1 MRNKNCNFALRLKRN
16 AMDKLTYDEALCTIL
31 SKICTPIAKR
41 KDQELYD
48 CGIIVKNKL
57 IENGTWQKV
66 MDFNSKH

>member
-1 MRNKNCNFALRLKRN
+1 
-16 AMDKLTYDEALCTIL
+16 MDKLTYDEALCSIL

-66 MDFNSKH
+66 MNFNGNH